1 MATRSTIAIER
12 QDGTIAMVYCHWD
25 GYLKNNGRI
34 LYQHYSDPAKLERL
48 IEHGDISSLGEDIG
62 EKHDFDMR
70 TEGWTTFYRRD
81 RGERFTNKV
90 TFENFDDYL
99 DNHQYEEFDYILKNN
114 GQWIVCAPCCAPNY
128 EPLADLLP

>member
-25 GYLKNNGRI
+25 GYLENNGRI

-81 RGERFTNKV
+81 REERFVNKV

-114 GQWIVCAPCCAPNY
+114 GQWIVCAPCCAPKY
-128 EPLADLLP
+128 ELLADLLP